1 MLAPKTVLKHFPRAI
16 AMLENR
22 IATLELRLGFTPAP
36 SPFGI
41 AGIPQDDAA
50 PTTPAPEAPATPK
63 KEAPAAAVEE
73 SKGEAAA
80 SEPLDEALFRR
91 IDLRVGK
98 IVDVRD
104 DPESKKAFYEKVDI
118 GEPELRDIGKE
129 GGVKQPR
136 E

>member
-22 IATLELRLGFTPAP
+22 IATLELRLGCTPAP

-41 AGIPQDDAA
+41 TGVPQEDAAA
-50 PTTPAPEAPATPK
+50 PTPTSKAPAPPK

-80 SEPLDEALFRR
+80 
-91 IDLRVGK
+91 
-98 IVDVRD
+98 
-104 DPESKKAFYEKVDI
+104 
-118 GEPELRDIGKE
+118 
-129 GGVKQPR
+129 
-136 E
+136 